1 MLEKTAVRYSSN
13 PSAGTKVINDPSKKS
28 VPAAKFV
35 NTTEIELTSVSQEEI
50 YEFVDNEAYSYET
63 VYT

>member
-35 NTTEIELTSVSQEEI
+35 NTTEIELTSAQEEI
-50 YEFVDNEAYSYET
+50 YEFLDNDDEA
-63 VYT
+63 